1 MNLSIGKVLRDCPM
15 HKHSY
20 YQIIVY
26 TQGTGT
32 EYVDGK
38 PVRFQPGTIFIIPP
52 GVVHFSTQD
61 GDIFEDIYMNGDLG
75 HIFSLN
81 TTAVVLD
88 NSANEGVM
96 LAKMIH
102 ANRLGN
108 REYVAALTNAF
119 FHFLLENIK
128 LENDIFLAVK
138 TIIEAINDNFYDST
152 IDLKA
157 LLNQSGY
164 SEDYIRAQFKKV
176 TGKTPTEFLT
186 KVRIDHACHLI
197 DLFKNTLPLSD
208 VAEKCGYSDYVY
220 FSRRFKQVTG
230 ISPKE
235 YMAND

>member
-1 MNLSIGKVLRDCPM
+1 
-15 HKHSY
+15 
-20 YQIIVY
+20 
-26 TQGTGT
+26 
-32 EYVDGK
+32 
-38 PVRFQPGTIFIIPP
+38 
-52 GVVHFSTQD
+52 
-61 GDIFEDIYMNGDLG
+61 
-75 HIFSLN
+75 
-81 TTAVVLD
+81 
-88 NSANEGVM
+88 
-96 LAKMIH
+96 MIH
-102 ANRLGN
+102 ANRLAN

-119 FHFLLENIK
+119 FHFLLENIT

-157 LLNQSGY
+157 LLNNSGY

-197 DLFKNTLPLSD
+197 DLFKNTQTLAD

-235 YMAND
+235 WRDSV

>member
-1 MNLSIGKVLRDCPM
+1 MNLSIGKALRDCPM

-38 PVRFQPGTIFIIPP
+38 PIRFQPGTIFIIPP

-61 GDIFEDIYMNGDLG
+61 GDIFEDIYINGDLG

-102 ANRLGN
+102 ANRLAN

-128 LENDIFLAVK
+128 LENGRAVFDFESRTSRNASGALQK
-138 TIIEAINDNFYDST
+138 
-152 IDLKA
+152 DLPIWDGEGA
-157 LLNQSGY
+157 PPPDDPPPGY
-164 SEDYIRAQFKKV
+164 
-176 TGKTPTEFLT
+176 
-186 KVRIDHACHLI
+186 
-197 DLFKNTLPLSD
+197 
-208 VAEKCGYSDYVY
+208 
-220 FSRRFKQVTG
+220 
-230 ISPKE
+230 
-235 YMAND
+235 